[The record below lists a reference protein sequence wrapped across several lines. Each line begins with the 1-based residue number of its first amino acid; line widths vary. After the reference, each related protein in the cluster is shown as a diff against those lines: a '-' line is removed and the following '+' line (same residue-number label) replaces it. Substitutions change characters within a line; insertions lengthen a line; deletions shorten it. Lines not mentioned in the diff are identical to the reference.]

1 MENKHEHKLYNPS
14 GCLSE
19 AGLSLFVQGLLSEG
33 EVAEVKN
40 HLQTCEF
47 CALAVEGISFS
58 DPESFSDDV
67 EMINASFLH
76 LHDNILQPEDKPAL
90 AEADGFEGPRFPR
103 LSQEEIS
110 KFRNTILDM
119 ESGQVNKT
127 KDSPVDVPIR
137 KSSFFKRYRLEL
149 IAAALLILLGIGGR
163 NLYFEISGSR
173 DADKL
178 ANAPDTFDEMEM
190 IEILPVIPSTV
201 DKAADSTITVKL
213 KKPVSDVRIVND
225 DLEIQLSQD
234 EENNE
239 VATSNEVAQER
250 MPPLNMEDMNPSG
263 EVRSEGYTVVAKE
276 AANDN
281 SEEIIYVDGVSV
293 TAEKKSMRRANRLK
307 SMAEEEEVAETEIFT
322 VVETSPSF
330 PGGDEERLKFLAR
343 NLNYPAEAREAAV
356 QGTVYITFV
365 VERDGSIS
373 DVRVLRGIGAGC
385 DEEALRVI
393 KMMPK
398 WSPGK
403 QRGKPV
409 RVQFNMPIK
418 FTLSE

>member
-67 EMINASFLH
+67 EIINASFLH
-76 LHDNILQPEDKPAL
+76 LHDNIPTPEQEPVL

-110 KFRNTILDM
+110 KFRSTILEM
-119 ESGQVNKT
+119 EAGQ
-127 KDSPVDVPIR
+127 DSNST
-137 KSSFFKRYRLEL
+137 KSSAVKLPKKLPFIRRYRLEL
-149 IAAALLILLGIGGR
+149 IAAVLLILLGIGGR
-163 NLYFEISGSR
+163 HLYFEISGSR

-178 ANAPDTFDEMEM
+178 AIVPTEIEETEM
-190 IEILPVIPSTV
+190 IQMPPVLPSTDDEATEPAV
-201 DKAADSTITVKL
+201 TVK
-213 KKPVSDVRIVND
+213 PPAAVSDIRIVND
-225 DLEIQLSQD
+225 DIEIESDQVM
-234 EENNE
+234 EKNE
-239 VATSNEVAQER
+239 ISDGKETLQER
-250 MPPLNMEDMNPSG
+250 MPPLFPEDLKPKENKSMG
-263 EVRSEGYTVVAKE
+263 YAVVEEDKKVTEVVTY
-276 AANDN
+276 
-281 SEEIIYVDGVSV
+281 IDGIAVG
-293 TAEKKSMRRANRLK
+293 AEKKSTRRSNK
-307 SMAEEEEVAETEIFT
+307 QQSMADEEEVAEAEIFT

-330 PGGDEERLKFLAR
+330 PGGDEERIRFLTNNIR
-343 NLNYPAEAREAAV
+343 YPQEARDAGIS
-356 QGTVYITFV
+356 GTVYITFV
-365 VERDGSIS
+365 VERDGSTS
-373 DVRVLRGIGAGC
+373 DIRVLRGIGGGC
-385 DEEALRVI
+385 DEEAVRVI
-393 KMMPK
+393 KIMPE

-418 FTLSE
+418 FSLAE

>member
-67 EMINASFLH
+67 EIINASFLH
-76 LHDNILQPEDKPAL
+76 LHDSIPTPEQEPAL
-90 AEADGFEGPRFPR
+90 AEAEGFEGPRFPR
-103 LSQEEIS
+103 LSQEEIL

-119 ESGQVNKT
+119 ESGKT
-127 KDSPVDVPIR
+127 KDSPADVPIR

-149 IAAALLILLGIGGR
+149 IAAVLLILLGIGGR
-163 NLYFEISGSR
+163 HLYFEISGSR
-173 DADKL
+173 EADEL
-178 ANAPDTFDEMEM
+178 ASAPEVEMKM
-190 IEILPVIPSTV
+190 TEIHPVEPSTDDEV
-201 DKAADSTITVKL
+201 TESAVTVK
-213 KKPVSDVRIVND
+213 PPAAVSDIRIVND
-225 DLEIQLSQD
+225 DLEIQISSD
-234 EENNE
+234 EAKKE
-239 VATSNEVAQER
+239 VSADSEIVQER
-250 MPPLNMEDMNPSG
+250 MPHLFPEDLKPKENKSMG
-263 EVRSEGYTVVAKE
+263 YAVAEEDKKVTEVVTY
-276 AANDN
+276 
-281 SEEIIYVDGVSV
+281 IDGIAVG
-293 TAEKKSMRRANRLK
+293 AEKKSTRRSNRQQ
-307 SMAEEEEVAETEIFT
+307 SRAYEEEVAETEIFT

-330 PGGDEERLKFLAR
+330 PGGDEARIRFLTNNIR
-343 NLNYPAEAREAAV
+343 YPEKAREASV

-365 VERDGSIS
+365 VERDGSVS

-385 DEEALRVI
+385 DEEAVRVI
-393 KMMPK
+393 KMMPE

-418 FTLSE
+418 FSLAE